1 MNVTGDISMI
11 SNERFKTQETILK
24 SGKFFKFI
32 CGAGNEDPEEVYKL
46 SLVYTLAG
54 AKGIDVSASLKV
66 VQSTIQAI
74 DDAERLLDRIKLD
87 DYVRPYIT
95 ISVGMPGDHHV
106 RKASILSDKCTECNA
121 CR

>member
-66 VQSTIQAI
+66 VQSTIQALLNKPQTN
-74 DDAERLLDRIKLD
+74 ERN
-87 DYVRPYIT
+87 
-95 ISVGMPGDHHV
+95 
-106 RKASILSDKCTECNA
+106 KCQ
-121 CR
+121 